1 MTGCRILEVAVASKR
16 HERTGQ
22 SSFIITVFK
31 FSPLNILILQIE
43 KKKQLPGQTLKIKF
57 TIQESVC
64 LHNAI

>member
-22 SSFIITVFK
+22 SSFIIGFK

-43 KKKQLPGQTLKIKF
+43 KKKLPGRTLKIKF
-57 TIQESVC
+57 TIPESVC